1 VDISGVPVPYMIDTC
16 VLRELHLPRPFWR
29 VRRAVDDLWMEDV
42 HMSVVTFAIMQGN
55 VLRLPQEFKQN
66 RVKNWMSEMK
76 RKLGKNLHG
85 VDYETSVIW
94 GQIMTNASRRR
105 LKLPYHDSLV
115 AATAKRHELT
125 VITRNVGCFAPF
137 NIEVLN
143 PWADPKESGYDF
155 GEKPAS
161 DTIEPGSTS
170 AEFLVSHAPD
180 VLGEPG
186 ADEMQDDANAGD
198 PDFDMAAAMA
208 EMDGKAA

>member
-1 VDISGVPVPYMIDTC
+1 MPYLIDTC

-29 VRRAVDDLWMEDV
+29 VRRAVDDLWIEDI

-94 GQIMTNASRRR
+94 GQVMTNASRRR

-115 AATAKRHELT
+115 AATAKRHDLI
-125 VITRNVGCFAPF
+125 VLTRNVGCFTPF

-155 GEKPAS
+155 GEKPTS

-170 AEFLVSHAPD
+170 AEFLVSNAPD

-186 ADEMQDDANAGD
+186 PEEMQDDANAGD

>member
-1 VDISGVPVPYMIDTC
+1 MPYLIDTC

-29 VRRAVDDLWMEDV
+29 VRRAVDDLWFEDV

-66 RVKNWMSEMK
+66 RVKNWMSEMR

-85 VDYETSVIW
+85 IDYETSVMW

-115 AATAKRHELT
+115 AATARRHELT
-125 VITRNVGCFAPF
+125 VMTRNVGCFAPF
-137 NIEVLN
+137 NIEVFN
-143 PWADPKESGYDF
+143 PWGDPKESGYDF
-155 GEKPAS
+155 GEKPES
-161 DTIEPGSTS
+161 DVIEPGSTS
-170 AEFLVSHAPD
+170 AEFLVSNAPD
-180 VLGEPG
+180 VLGEP
-186 ADEMQDDANAGD
+186 DEHEALDDANAGD

>member
-1 VDISGVPVPYMIDTC
+1 MPYLIDTC

-29 VRRAVDDLWMEDV
+29 VRRAVDDLWMEDI

-85 VDYETSVIW
+85 VDYETAVHW

-115 AATAKRHELT
+115 AATAKRHGLT
-125 VITRNVGCFAPF
+125 VLTRNAGCFAPF
-137 NIEVLN
+137 NIEILN
-143 PWADPKESGYDF
+143 PWADPKDSGYDF
-155 GEKPAS
+155 GEKPLS
-161 DTIEPGSTS
+161 DKIEPGSTS
-170 AEFLVSHAPD
+170 AEFLIDNAPD
-180 VLGEPG
+180 ALGDPG
-186 ADEMQDDANAGD
+186 PDETSDFDAANAGD

-208 EMDGKAA
+208 EMEGKAA